1 MKMTSDNHDIESLPK
16 WAQTHIS
23 MLELK
28 ASVAVARKETLE
40 KMHAVIGDK
49 GRDWFT
55 LTDPINGCDQ
65 DYLHLWILNT
75 DSPFMVCSLRKGD
88 LLFVGRK
95 PKDVIKNE

>member
-1 MKMTSDNHDIESLPK
+1 MKMTSDNHNIESLPK
-16 WAQTHIS
+16 WAQTYIS

-28 ASVAVARKETLE
+28 VSVAVARKETLE

-55 LTDPINGCDQ
+55 LTDPINGCNQ
-65 DYLHLWILNT
+65 DHLHLWILNT
-75 DSPFMVCSLRKGD
+75 DRPFSICSLDKGD

-95 PKDVIKNE
+95 PK